1 MGRGRG
7 RGGGGGGGGGGGAEG
22 DGDRGMGMGRG
33 RGEGE
38 GEGDRGMGRGRGGWG
53 GGGGGGE
60 GEGEGERGMG
70 RGRGRGRGGGGGGGE
85 GQRGTGTGFGSG
97 SGSGRPA
104 RGSSTAGG
112 GPRKRGAPNR
122 HKAAYSV
129 PPGKVEAGGP
139 WRHPEPPGADTCRV
153 SGGGSACGVGW
164 GVRAVG
170 GSPAQGRQCAAGVG
184 LDGVGE
190 GAAGKAQR
198 GPRSATASRLAPTC
212 FHLKKTGPSG
222 SVGRWCCVLEG
233 VSWLCGGPQGVSCCN
248 RGPART
254 RFATSVCGACGK
266 TGRAGRALDGG
277 RSRFG
282 PVMHVQGRATG
293 APHRESVG

>member
-1 MGRGRG
+1 MCSPAIPHLCEAMPQHKGCQKGCW
-7 RGGGGGGGGGGGAEG
+7 GAH
-22 DGDRGMGMGRG
+22 RLLCVRCAK
-33 RGEGE
+33 R
-38 GEGDRGMGRGRGGWG
+38 RL
-53 GGGGGGE
+53 
-60 GEGEGERGMG
+60 
-70 RGRGRGRGGGGGGGE
+70 
-85 GQRGTGTGFGSG
+85 F
-97 SGSGRPA
+97 
-104 RGSSTAGG
+104 STAGSHWSQGPELCTSAPPMRFGMDHACLCRWVQVQVQVQDDLPEAPAQPEGDPENEGLPTATRRLTRSRLERSKRAARG
-112 GPRKRGAPNR
+112 GTPSHRGPTLAEFR
-122 HKAAYSV
+122 
-129 PPGKVEAGGP
+129 
-139 WRHPEPPGADTCRV
+139 
-153 SGGGSACGVGW
+153 GGGSACGVGW
-164 GVRAVG
+164 GARAVG

-222 SVGRWCCVLEG
+222 SVGRWCGVLG
-233 VSWLCGGPQGVSCCN
+233 DVSWLCGGPQGVSCCN

-254 RFATSVCGACGK
+254 CFASSLCGACGK
-266 TGRAGRALDGG
+266 TGRAGPALDGG